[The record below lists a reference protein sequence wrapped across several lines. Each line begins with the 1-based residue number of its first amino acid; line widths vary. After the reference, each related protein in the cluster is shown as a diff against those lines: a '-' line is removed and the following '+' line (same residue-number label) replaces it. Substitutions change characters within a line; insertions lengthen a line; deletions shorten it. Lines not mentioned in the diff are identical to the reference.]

1 MRFSVKF
8 SSAPATNRF
17 DALRT
22 SSARTS
28 LSPYRKAINAWRGS
42 TSNRCSSARQWR
54 RRNVEGAA
62 MRRTLLAVL
71 AVAIGALSGNAIAQ
85 EPYPS
90 KPIKLIV
97 PFTPGTGIDILART
111 LGQKMGDDWK
121 TGVVVDNRPGASGN
135 IGTEAVAKSPPD
147 GYTLLMTASTIVLN
161 RSLFK
166 SIPYDPVKDFAPVA
180 PLALGR
186 LALVTHPSVNAKAA
200 KELIAFAKANPGK
213 LFYGSP
219 GNGTPHHLT
228 MEVFKSEAGVDI
240 VHVPYKGTSGA
251 VQDLIGGQ
259 IGVMFLPVH
268 VALPLVEAGKLNMLA
283 AGGTQRASATPNVPS
298 LAEAAGVRD
307 IDTDI
312 WYALYAPA
320 QTPREIVTKL
330 NGEMNAVL
338 KNADVSD
345 VLMKQG
351 LQPTGGTP
359 DQLEQL
365 TKTDLERWAKVVR
378 DAKIQPD

>member
-1 MRFSVKF
+1 MLKRF
-8 SSAPATNRF
+8 AA
-17 DALRT
+17 
-22 SSARTS
+22 
-28 LSPYRKAINAWRGS
+28 
-42 TSNRCSSARQWR
+42 
-54 RRNVEGAA
+54 AA
-62 MRRTLLAVL
+62 MA
-71 AVAIGALSGNAIAQ
+71 AIVAMAAASAIAQ
-85 EPYPS
+85 ETYPG
-90 KPIKLIV
+90 KPIKIVV

-111 LGQKMGDDWK
+111 LGQRMADDWK
-121 TGVVVDNRPGASGN
+121 VGVVVDNRPGASGN
-135 IGTEAVAKSPPD
+135 IGTEAVAKSPAD

-161 RSLFK
+161 LSLFK
-166 SIPYDPVKDFAPVA
+166 TIPYDPVKDFAPVA
-180 PLALGR
+180 PLAIGR
-186 LALVTHPSVNAKAA
+186 LALVTNPSVGAKTV

-228 MEVFKSEAGVDI
+228 RQQFKAATGIDI
-240 VHVPYKGTSGA
+240 VHVPYKGTAGA
-251 VQDLIGGQ
+251 VQDVVGGQ

-268 VALPLVEAGKLNMLA
+268 VALPLVEAGRLNMLA

-320 QTPREIVTKL
+320 QTPREIVMKL

-345 VLMKQG
+345 ILLKQG

-359 DQLEQL
+359 GELDRL
-365 TKTDLERWAKVVR
+365 TKTDLDRWAKVVH